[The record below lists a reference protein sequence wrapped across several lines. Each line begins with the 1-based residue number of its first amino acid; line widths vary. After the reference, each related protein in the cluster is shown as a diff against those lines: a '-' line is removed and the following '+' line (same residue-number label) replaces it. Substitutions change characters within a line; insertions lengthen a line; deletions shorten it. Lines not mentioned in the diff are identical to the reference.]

1 MLEQC
6 SFRTYPE
13 SCFASRR
20 QRKCAVPGAPEPRQN
35 QLLAALPSL
44 EYERLLSDL
53 EPVVLP
59 RGSTIYGAG
68 DRERH
73 LYFITAGLVAR
84 LGESENGTLA
94 GFSVTGREVGIG
106 GASFLGGGS
115 TPSLA
120 IALNAGHAYRLPA
133 DLVQDEFRHDGAL
146 MHLLLHYLR
155 VLVAQIGQ
163 NAACSRH
170 HSLEQRLCR
179 CLLACLDR
187 LGSNELAMTHELI
200 SHVLGARREGVT
212 EAAGRLQQA
221 GLIHCSRGHIVVL
234 DRAALEARVCECYAV
249 VKREC
254 TRVIPNCCK
263 PSSQFAAALTTFAP
277 IGA

>member
-1 MLEQC
+1 MLEQY

-13 SCFASRR
+13 SRFASRQ
-20 QRKCAVPGAPEPRQN
+20 QRKRAVPGAPEPRQN
-35 QLLAALPSL
+35 QLLAALSSV

-84 LGESENGTLA
+84 LGEFENGALT
-94 GFSVTGREVGIG
+94 GFSVTGREGVIG
-106 GASFLGGGS
+106 VASFLGGGS
-115 TPSLA
+115 TPTLA
-120 IALNAGHAYRLPA
+120 MALSAGHAYRLPA
-133 DLVQDEFRHDGAL
+133 DLVQEEFRHDSAL

-187 LGSNELAMTHELI
+187 LGSNKLAMTHELI
-200 SHVLGARREGVT
+200 SRVLGVRREGVT

-221 GLIHCSRGHIVVL
+221 GLIHYSRGHIVVL

-249 VKREC
+249 INREYGC
-254 TRVIPNCCK
+254 LLPNDGKPKTRLAASLPK
-263 PSSQFAAALTTFAP
+263 FAL